1 MKVMSYPELMNARQL
16 FTTSRV
22 EINLQSVIR
31 ISRDDEP
38 PQLHGQ
44 QIIFPLDRYH
54 PVVFTCI
61 PHRRSS
67 AKIVSHGRRHLAS
80 AAAGLASSRNFFARH
95 LQKIPFHRLFCQQP
109 LQLMDFLTVGR

>member
-1 MKVMSYPELMNARQL
+1 MNARQL
-16 FTTSRV
+16 FMTSRV

-38 PQLHGQ
+38 PQLHGR
-44 QIIFPLDRYH
+44 QIIFSLDRYH
-54 PVVFTCI
+54 PVVSTCI

-80 AAAGLASSRNFFARH
+80 AAAGWRRAATFLQGTFKKSPSIAFSASSRFN
-95 LQKIPFHRLFCQQP
+95 
-109 LQLMDFLTVGR
+109 